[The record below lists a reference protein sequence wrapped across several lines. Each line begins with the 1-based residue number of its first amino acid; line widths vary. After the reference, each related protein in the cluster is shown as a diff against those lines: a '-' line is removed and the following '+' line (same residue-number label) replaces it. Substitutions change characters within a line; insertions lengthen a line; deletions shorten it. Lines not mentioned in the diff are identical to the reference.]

1 MARHPRAPDA
11 GTALPRSAVV
21 GGRALEYRLERSAR
35 RRSVVINVDERGLR
49 VGAPWAVGERAIER
63 LLDEHAVWI
72 ERRLRVWALRR
83 PPEPDF
89 GPQGYCYL
97 RGARIALGFDP
108 DSAGR
113 CDARAGVARIE
124 AGRLVLALEPGT
136 AAAAVRDALARFLQA
151 TALADFEAWARALAP
166 RAGVPVPAVGLSRA
180 RSRWGSCS
188 ARGRIL
194 VNWRLVQAPPA
205 LAEYVVAHEV
215 AHLLHMNHSAAFWR
229 AVAALVPDCTA
240 RRTALKSEAHRYLL
254 L

>member
-1 MARHPRAPDA
+1 
-11 GTALPRSAVV
+11 VV
-21 GGRALEYRLERSAR
+21 GGRAIEYRLERSAR
-35 RRSVVINVDERGLR
+35 RRSVVIHVDERGLR
-49 VGAPWAVGERAIER
+49 VGAPWAVGEPAIER
-63 LLDEHAVWI
+63 LLDTHAAWI

-97 RGARIALGFDP
+97 RGERVALGFDP

-113 CDARAGVARIE
+113 CDAQAGVARIE
-124 AGRLVLALEPGT
+124 AGRLVLAVAPGSP
-136 AAAAVRDALARFLQA
+136 AAEVRDALARFLRA
-151 TALADFEAWARALAP
+151 TALADFEAWARTLAP

-229 AVAALVPDCTA
+229 AVAALVPDCAA
-240 RRTALKSEAHRYLL
+240 RRAVLRSEAHRYLL